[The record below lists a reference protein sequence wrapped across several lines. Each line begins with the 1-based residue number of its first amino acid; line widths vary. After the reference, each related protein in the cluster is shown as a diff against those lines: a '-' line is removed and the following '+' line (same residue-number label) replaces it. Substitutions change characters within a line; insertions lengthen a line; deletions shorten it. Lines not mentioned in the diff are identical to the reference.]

1 MDLSL
6 AGLHLLPSPLLSQS
20 VRPQSEVYAVSV
32 RYLSYHLVQ
41 LVSVLLARVLNE
53 FYRPELLKLVVLGFE
68 LMVLLFVVADEDYAS
83 RILD

>member
-1 MDLSL
+1 
-6 AGLHLLPSPLLSQS
+6 
-20 VRPQSEVYAVSV
+20 
-32 RYLSYHLVQ
+32 

-53 FYRPELLKLVVLGFE
+53 FYRPELLKLVVLGFD